1 MKKFLSIILA
11 TAMIMTIFCAVPASA
26 EDAPAPVVNDWPYY
40 LNNVENGE
48 ARLRVRDGGGATAT
62 TVDGGAFGSKKAIK
76 CTLVGSTNAAFAILK
91 DTNSSNMIYGNDNI
105 VYAGDTVKFSAYVKI
120 PYAYQAGNFTFM
132 MYFDKNQTATPG
144 VATTLSGGG
153 HYGSVAGQNGDCLT
167 FDPTK
172 VDVWQKIQ
180 VSYTAPVTRAINGSY
195 YGLWFRFGS
204 YSAVN
209 KPVDTTKTNYDFY
222 LDDIEFEII
231 RASDSKPA
239 VTATAAFGEAVAG
252 SEIDLRY
259 TETNLTAENNT
270 SIVKLM
276 AGDNTGKACVATY
289 LLGDTITVP
298 ENAAGKKLS
307 LEIVPISGTG
317 KTRLIGDTVSI
328 NVVKKIDYDHKD
340 IVTATTDVTT
350 ATAQID
356 LTINDSAADPIYGV
370 IIILAYDNNILLG
383 YDAKCFSCSYGDPVS
398 GTEGKVSYN
407 LPTGANR
414 VESYVWGTDT
424 AKPADKPETWGI
436 FNTNMKNLT
445 EVKTLPIS

>member
-48 ARLRVRDGGGATAT
+48 ARLRVRDGGGATAEA
-62 TVDGGAFGSKKAIK
+62 VDGGAFGSKKAIK
-76 CTLVGSTNAAFAILK
+76 CTLGTNNAPFCLTK
-91 DTNSSNMIYGNDNI
+91 TDSSMIYGNDNI

-120 PYAYQAGNFTFM
+120 PYAYQTGNFTFM
-132 MYFDKNQTATPG
+132 MHFDSNQTATPG

-153 HYGSVAGQNGDCLT
+153 YYGSVEGQKGDCLT

-180 VSYTAPVTRAINGSY
+180 VSYTAPVTRAINGDY
-195 YGLWFRFGS
+195 FGLWFRFGS
-204 YSAVN
+204 YDYVN
-209 KPVDTTKTNYDFY
+209 TPVDTTIPNPVFY
-222 LDDIEFEII
+222 LDDIEFEIS

-370 IIILAYDNNILLG
+370 IIILAYNDNILLG

-398 GTEGKVSYN
+398 GDEGKKSYN
-407 LPTGANR
+407 LPTGTNR

-445 EVKTLPIS
+445 EVKALPIS